1 MGALTIA
8 FDTILVGALALPW
21 VVLLIHLFCFE
32 GENHVGRALKWVKEQ
47 EQPAAAGVL
56 LFAMAYTLG
65 SAVTRVA
72 QDFFNDGDLRVQ
84 LGRHLLH
91 EGVTEDRI
99 LTRVYCGADDER
111 LLQAGAENPTLAEKI
126 KEFLTQKSLCSLPL
140 GGLTLHKYEKKDDDF
155 IDLVADILGLQENAL
170 MEKGGDFTVRL
181 RQLHDQVMVLRGA
194 AFNGMIGFSL
204 CVFALGAALRREKPG
219 SWLSL
224 VVVPV
229 PAIVFAVTVIALNNH
244 FHEHLPADPPYM
256 EFTLLLLAMVGAWL
270 VWKKPVR
277 ETPVQL
283 EARRDRGTKCSWRK
297 EQWAKLVLLSA
308 ILTLAAFLG
317 WWSTEVL
324 YGAQV
329 IYSYDSQGITA
340 AQK

>member
-32 GENHVGRALKWVKEQ
+32 GENRVGSFLNWLKKQ
-47 EQPAAAGVL
+47 EQPAAVGVL
-56 LFAMAYTLG
+56 LFAMAYTMG

-72 QDFFNDGDLRVQ
+72 QDFFNDGDLRLQ
-84 LGRHLLH
+84 LGRRLLH
-91 EGVTEDRI
+91 ESVTEDRI
-99 LTRVYCGADDER
+99 LTRVYCSSYDNH
-111 LLQAGAENPTLAEKI
+111 LLQAEGNPTLAEKI
-126 KEFLTQKSLCSLPL
+126 KEFQAQRSRCSLPL
-140 GGLTLHKYEKKDDDF
+140 GGLSSHKYEQQDDTF
-155 IDLVADILGLQENAL
+155 IETVADIFGLQENAL
-170 MEKGGDFTVRL
+170 MEKGGDYTARL
-181 RQLHDQVMVLRGA
+181 RQIHDQVMVLRGA
-194 AFNGMIGFSL
+194 AFNGVIGFSL

-224 VVVPV
+224 VVIPV
-229 PAIVFAVTVIALNNH
+229 PALVFAVAVIALNNH
-244 FHEHLPADPPYM
+244 YQEHLPADPPYM
-256 EFTLLLLAMVGAWL
+256 EFTLLLLSLVGAWL
-270 VWKKPVR
+270 VWKRPS
-277 ETPVQL
+277 PL
-283 EARRDRGTKCSWRK
+283 SPARLQGLRDRGTKCSWQK

-317 WWSTEVL
+317 WWSSEVI
-324 YGAQV
+324 YGEQV

>member
-32 GENHVGRALKWVKEQ
+32 GENRVGSFLNWLKKQ
-47 EQPAAAGVL
+47 EQPAAVGVL
-56 LFAMAYTLG
+56 LFAMAYTMG

-72 QDFFNDGDLRVQ
+72 QDFFNDGDLRLQ
-84 LGRHLLH
+84 LGRRLLH
-91 EGVTEDRI
+91 ESVTEDRI
-99 LTRVYCGADDER
+99 LTRVYCSSYDNH
-111 LLQAGAENPTLAEKI
+111 LLQAEGNPTLAEKI
-126 KEFLTQKSLCSLPL
+126 KEFQAQRSRCSLPL
-140 GGLTLHKYEKKDDDF
+140 GGLSSHKYEQQDDTF
-155 IDLVADILGLQENAL
+155 IETVADIFGLQENAL
-170 MEKGGDFTVRL
+170 MEKGGDYTVRL
-181 RQLHDQVMVLRGA
+181 RQIHDQVMVLRGA
-194 AFNGMIGFSL
+194 AFNGVIGFSL

-224 VVVPV
+224 VVIPV
-229 PAIVFAVTVIALNNH
+229 PALVFAVAVIALNNH
-244 FHEHLPADPPYM
+244 YQEHLPADPPYM
-256 EFTLLLLAMVGAWL
+256 EFTLLLLSLVGAWL
-270 VWKKPVR
+270 VWKRPS
-277 ETPVQL
+277 PL
-283 EARRDRGTKCSWRK
+283 SPARLQGLRDRGTKCSWQK

-317 WWSTEVL
+317 WWSSEVI
-324 YGAQV
+324 YGEQV

>member
-32 GENHVGRALKWVKEQ
+32 GENRVGSFLNWLKKQ
-47 EQPAAAGVL
+47 EQPAAVGVL
-56 LFAMAYTLG
+56 LFAMAYTMG

-72 QDFFNDGDLRVQ
+72 QDFFNDSDLRLQ
-84 LGRHLLH
+84 LGHRLLH
-91 EGVTEDRI
+91 ESVTEDRI
-99 LTRVYCGADDER
+99 LTRVYCSSDDNH
-111 LLQAGAENPTLAEKI
+111 LLRAGAEHPTLADKL
-126 KEFLTQKSLCSLPL
+126 KEFQAQRARCSLPL
-140 GGLTLHKYEKKDDDF
+140 GGLTSYKYEKEDDDF
-155 IDLVADILGLQENAL
+155 IETVADILGLQENAL
-170 MEKGGDFTVRL
+170 MERGGDFTVRL

-194 AFNGMIGFSL
+194 AFNGMIAFSL

-224 VVVPV
+224 VIVPV
-229 PAIVFAVTVIALNNH
+229 PAIVLAVAVIAVNNH
-244 FHEHLPADPPYM
+244 FHENLPADPPYM
-256 EFTLLLLAMVGAWL
+256 EFTLLLLALVGAGL
-270 VWKKPVR
+270 VWKRPLPQMPAR
-277 ETPVQL
+277 L
-283 EARRDRGTKCSWRK
+283 EGLRNRSTKCSWRK

-308 ILTLAAFLG
+308 ILTLAAFQG

-324 YGAQV
+324 YGTQV
-329 IYSYDSQGITA
+329 IYSYDSQEIAA